1 MRIND
6 RRRFHPDG
14 APREPSVEAV
24 DEVTPPA
31 KESARSA
38 SPEVAEEME
47 QLRGELAAARER
59 VNEFARGLQESVR
72 DREAFKERL
81 ARENERLRD
90 IEKAEN
96 ARLVLDAVGALD
108 LSLRAADASPLA
120 RGVQLI
126 RDDLVAK
133 LAAQG
138 IERLELTGARFN
150 PNQAEAMDTEVVTD
164 PESDGKVLSEVRAG
178 YTLNGRVVRP
188 AQVRVGR
195 YVQPGRA

>member
-1 MRIND
+1 VRIND

-14 APREPSVEAV
+14 APREPSVDVA
-24 DEVTPPA
+24 DEVKPPA
-31 KESARSA
+31 PETARAA
-38 SPEVAEEME
+38 SPEVAEME
-47 QLRGELAAARER
+47 QLRGELTAARER

-96 ARLVLDAVGALD
+96 ARLVLDAVDALD

>member
-1 MRIND
+1 
-6 RRRFHPDG
+6 
-14 APREPSVEAV
+14 
-24 DEVTPPA
+24 
-31 KESARSA
+31 
-38 SPEVAEEME
+38 ME
-47 QLRGELAAARER
+47 QLRGELTAARER

-96 ARLVLDAVGALD
+96 ARLVLDAVDALD